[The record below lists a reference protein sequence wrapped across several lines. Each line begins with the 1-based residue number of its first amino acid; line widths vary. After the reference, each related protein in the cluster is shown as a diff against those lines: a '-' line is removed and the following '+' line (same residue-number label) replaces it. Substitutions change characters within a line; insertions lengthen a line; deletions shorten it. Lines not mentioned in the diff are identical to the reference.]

1 MNRKILSLLTALL
14 LCLNFFPVQSLEDEA
29 LMIGAPQVMDSGNPE
44 KKALTFEAAPVMDS
58 GKPEEDSKD
67 PNAGLCPHHPVHT
80 EACGY
85 IAAEDGK
92 AGTPCTFDCVIC
104 NIQALIDALPQPEDV
119 MAADEKQLME
129 QINAIRQRMAGLSP
143 ENAALVDVS
152 RLEALEEVLIGPKNA
167 LMKINSEDA
176 VAAVEVAGAETQYF
190 ATAQE
195 AFAAANS
202 SQKAVVRLLKDA
214 ELTGANAVKI
224 TSDVTLEAGEFT
236 LSGAGGKPE
245 LDYTT
250 TMFVLYEGGTFTLQ
264 SGTICSTA
272 STYVISVRGGTFN
285 MTGGTIKS
293 DAAYGQHVLYV
304 VDTTSNADGYQKTTS
319 TINLTGGTINTPQ
332 KSVYISGE
340 GASAKF
346 SGCNLTV
353 YSVNL
358 NMGAALDISD
368 GGIVAKGYTALS
380 VSGSNGQTTR
390 LKISGGTITIDNPST
405 STGLGL
411 RCLYVQE
418 PVSVQLSGGTLYNK
432 RDYTVYTGDSTIIN
446 GSQNSNL
453 NQLLMD
459 GYGYNQNGVWL
470 SESEVNDLDKLIG
483 TVKVGKIP
491 LAFTEQPV
499 DTVIHCGEDK
509 FLRAA
514 VERSEDTTG
523 EVTYQWFCRPKV
535 EDEADAQ
542 EFQSVPGAVS
552 NTFSLKETEVGKYEY
567 YCLASCEGYEIV
579 SRIATVTVGKVL
591 PYITG
596 IPEASIV
603 YGDTLDTIP
612 LTGCAAQYSNTD
624 HTPVP
629 GSFSWKEPNVKPSV
643 TDSNTTEYTVVFTPD
658 NTANYE
664 TVETT
669 IKLTVHKKSLTI
681 TGMTAENRF
690 YNGTN
695 QVQITGVTLDGKVGS
710 DDVSVNTAGLAG
722 TVNGTNAGKYTAVTL
737 PVLTL
742 TGTAAGNYTLTQPT
756 AAVNTNVTISK
767 APALTPKSGN
777 LAVSNKQANTYTY
790 SLGALL
796 PDVPKGMSLGSP
808 AVTYA
813 LGTVSLGSY
822 YTRGAVIDGETL
834 TLPIQKVDSE
844 DAKEIGTVTVIIHSG
859 NYEDMT
865 GTLHVRSVNQILP
878 VGAPVLSADSITYG
892 QSIGAITLSGTMRDT
907 VNNKDVP
914 GTFIWSNPDDRPA
927 VQEKYTAAWTFTPQ
941 DNETHA
947 VVTGT
952 ASIQVLPAP
961 ITDAVIELEPAAF
974 RYDGAVHYPK
984 IDSVKLDDTILT
996 ADVDYTAEIPQERE
1010 PGTYT
1015 VTITGKGSYTGTATV
1030 TFTINEVKTGKIT
1043 LPDGTSVLLSVETGL
1058 SSVPAGLQNTPFR
1071 TISAI
1076 KKEMQTKVT
1085 AALSDTNGQIAIYDV
1100 RLQYKDKE
1108 DGEWKDVDPDHFPED
1123 GVIAIIPYPN
1133 GTNGTDYIFTVQ
1145 HMISHGANAGIVE
1158 TLTYTALSD
1167 GLQCRFN
1174 SLSPVAVGYKAIEKK
1189 PSGSVESSSGG
1200 KGNSSSGKGG
1210 SGGSSS
1216 SNAQYDFWQQVRQ
1229 KIGKAQPGDIVKV
1242 NARGYDKMP
1251 RLVMDA
1257 LKKSDGV
1264 TLMIHWNGGKD
1275 ITIDSDKAL
1284 DEALRIYYPLS
1295 YLTDYD
1301 FGNHIEI
1308 SSVNPLAG
1316 AYEDTAP
1323 LSSSDDY
1330 HFDNAANPK
1339 NSSNPSKQNPKT
1351 GGVWEINAPITAEAP
1366 LTIAGTPE
1374 ITNAQRGLAETPE
1387 LASQGVEKAIP
1398 GIYEPVEPADV
1409 PIQNGRNSAFPMVLV
1424 FLLAAACGGAW
1435 VWKSRFRN
1443 SKNS

>member
-1 MNRKILSLLTALL
+1 MNRKILSLLAALL

-29 LMIGAPQVMDSGNPE
+29 LIIGAPQVMDSGNPE
-44 KKALTFEAAPVMDS
+44 KKALSFEAAPVMDS
-58 GKPEEDSKD
+58 GNPEEDSKD

-85 IAAEDGK
+85 VAAEDGK

-104 NIQALIDALPQPEDV
+104 NIQALIDALP
-119 MAADEKQLME
+119 DEVTEENRDEVRTRLDEILALFGELSE
-129 QINAIRQRMAGLSP
+129 QEQ
-143 ENAALVDVS
+143 ELV
-152 RLEALEEVLIGPKNA
+152 N
-167 LMKINSEDA
+167 
-176 VAAVEVAGAETQYF
+176 
-190 ATAQE
+190 
-195 AFAAANS
+195 
-202 SQKAVVRLLKDA
+202 
-214 ELTGANAVKI
+214 LTRC
-224 TSDVTLEAGEFT
+224 L
-236 LSGAGGKPE
+236 
-245 LDYTT
+245 
-250 TMFVLYEGGTFTLQ
+250 TLQ
-264 SGTICSTA
+264 
-272 STYVISVRGGTFN
+272 
-285 MTGGTIKS
+285 
-293 DAAYGQHVLYV
+293 
-304 VDTTSNADGYQKTTS
+304 
-319 TINLTGGTINTPQ
+319 
-332 KSVYISGE
+332 
-340 GASAKF
+340 
-346 SGCNLTV
+346 
-353 YSVNL
+353 
-358 NMGAALDISD
+358 AALDPDNAAAFAQSPITVPLD
-368 GGIVAKGYTALS
+368 FTNVGTG
-380 VSGSNGQTTR
+380 NGQTPAQGAGYQWSGDAASGYFLELDNFQMELAENTDMTNSGPTAICFPNKGKTTISVKGQNTINAPGWNVFR
-390 LKISGGTITIDNPST
+390 AKLTNHSSGDKVDEDSILMKGMDDSAALIIEKAATAVRATYALEIQNLKIQATTTKSGISSYNEGVILEKVDYQNENNGKSAACIYSPNGSVNIKNSKLNLQCKEDMGIFARDGNLMVLDSQINISAGYQAGIAVAKSSGGSSRTATFSGNTKVTSVCTSLYGIYVQGDLKISSPVQVSTKGSSAALAIFDGITLDGIAVT
-405 STGLGL
+405 SPAKGIITTPQGSSNIHTVRVEDIVATDVEIKPVELTVTPDKTEYQQGDA
-411 RCLYVQE
+411 VQ
-418 PVSVQLSGGTLYNK
+418 V
-432 RDYTVYTGDSTIIN
+432 TVTADLDLADSTISLYN
-446 GSQNSNL
+446 G
-453 NQLLMD
+453 
-459 GYGYNQNGVWL
+459 
-470 SESEVNDLDKLIG
+470 EKLIG
-483 TVKVGKIP
+483 TGNLGSLIA
-491 LAFTEQPV
+491 L
-499 DTVIHCGEDK
+499 
-509 FLRAA
+509 
-514 VERSEDTTG
+514 DTTQLLSGNQTLIAKLAENKGSVSKEFTIIIKSTSSISSLPTASLEYGKPLSASVLTGG
-523 EVTYQWFCRPKV
+523 EVI
-535 EDEADAQ
+535 D
-542 EFQSVPGAVS
+542 SVS
-552 NTFSLKETEVGKYEY
+552 KK
-567 YCLASCEGYEIV
+567 
-579 SRIATVTVGKVL
+579 
-591 PYITG
+591 
-596 IPEASIV
+596 SIK
-603 YGDTLDTIP
+603 GTW
-612 LTGCAAQYSNTD
+612 
-624 HTPVP
+624 
-629 GSFSWKEPNVKPSV
+629 SWKDGTIIPTMENDGYTAVFTPMDITRYDAMEQNVKPTV
-643 TDSNTTEYTVVFTPD
+643 TP
-658 NTANYE
+658 
-664 TVETT
+664 
-669 IKLTVHKKSLTI
+669 KPLTVTSVVAT
-681 TGMTAENRF
+681 NRS

-742 TGTAAGNYTLTQPT
+742 TGTAAGKYTLTQPS

-941 DNETHA
+941 DNETYA

-1030 TFTINEVKTGKIT
+1030 TFTINEVKTGNIT

-1108 DGEWKDVDPDHFPED
+1108 DGEWKDVDSDHFPED

-1387 LASQGVEKAIP
+1387 LASQEVEKAIP